1 MALGGSSN
9 HFRVRSLVSAGAWD
23 EWNVTED
30 ADLGI
35 RLARFGYRVGTFD
48 SDTWE
53 EAPQELGN
61 WFRQRVRWQKG
72 WMRPVNDYLCSR
84 NIKRLVHL
92 QLAELAR
99 VATPSQQTGENC
111 VSAKSF
117 DRTTLDFLA
126 KRLSSHFS

>member
-1 MALGGSSN
+1 MP
-9 HFRVRSLVSAGAWD
+9 HFRVGSLVNVGAWD

-35 RLARFGYRVGTFD
+35 RLARFGYRVETFD

-53 EAPQELGN
+53 EAPHELGN
-61 WFRQRVRWQKG
+61 WCRRRVRWQKG

-99 VATPSQQTGENC
+99 VATPSQQTGETGREL
-111 VSAKSF
+111 
-117 DRTTLDFLA
+117 RTRKIFRSDHAGL
-126 KRLSSHFS
+126 FSKKTVVA